1 MLVGRLGRTAPVLPM
16 RGIWH
21 PNSPRSVLMPAL
33 LNFRRVFHPTVAA
46 RAVHFDTNAF
56 VQRLEQAGVKREQAD
71 VLVTALIDVINESLD
86 NFSRGLVRRDEADRL
101 TYTQKVD
108 FAKLKS
114 EIQLLERSDFVLMK
128 SENER
133 LMADVEK
140 LKQRLR
146 EEITR
151 TTAGVRLDLNLEKG
165 RIRDESSVHAL
176 KIKEID
182 TRIESEIAGVRTSI
196 QSAKFNVL
204 QYLVGVAT
212 GAVMSIACIP
222 LRMPLRFTALSS
234 WQLARANLRAP
245 RPTTI
250 RILARAMQI
259 TSHEQYITDGM
270 DASELEPTPMAMFT
284 KWFEQATD
292 AGVPEPEAMTLST
305 VAMPQAPAPASRSSS
320 KDKQT
325 WRMDAPRPSARVVL
339 LKRADEDGFQF
350 FSNYE
355 SRKGDELASNP
366 WCSLT
371 FYWPKIHRSVRV
383 CGRAVRLTKEESQAY
398 FDTRPLGSRLGAW
411 ASPQSQVIA
420 SREDLRKRVSNYE
433 EKFHVPPAVVVDS
446 KVPFDQFIPL
456 PPYWGGYRVIPDEVE
471 FWIGRTSRLHDR
483 FRYARDPHTDQSLS
497 DADSWTIERLAP

>member
-1 MLVGRLGRTAPVLPM
+1 MVLAAMLVGRLGRAASVLPM

-21 PNSPRSVLMPAL
+21 PYSPRSVLMPAL
-33 LNFRRVFHPTVAA
+33 LDCKRNFNPTVAA

-71 VLVTALIDVINESLD
+71 VLVTALIDVMNESLD

-204 QYLVGVAT
+204 QVSRYD
-212 GAVMSIACIP
+212 
-222 LRMPLRFTALSS
+222 
-234 WQLARANLRAP
+234 
-245 RPTTI
+245 
-250 RILARAMQI
+250 RI
-259 TSHEQYITDGM
+259 
-270 DASELEPTPMAMFT
+270 
-284 KWFEQATD
+284 
-292 AGVPEPEAMTLST
+292 
-305 VAMPQAPAPASRSSS
+305 
-320 KDKQT
+320 
-325 WRMDAPRPSARVVL
+325 
-339 LKRADEDGFQF
+339 
-350 FSNYE
+350 
-355 SRKGDELASNP
+355 
-366 WCSLT
+366 C
-371 FYWPKIHRSVRV
+371 
-383 CGRAVRLTKEESQAY
+383 
-398 FDTRPLGSRLGAW
+398 
-411 ASPQSQVIA
+411 
-420 SREDLRKRVSNYE
+420 
-433 EKFHVPPAVVVDS
+433 
-446 KVPFDQFIPL
+446 
-456 PPYWGGYRVIPDEVE
+456 
-471 FWIGRTSRLHDR
+471 
-483 FRYARDPHTDQSLS
+483 
-497 DADSWTIERLAP
+497 